1 MSFLTFVT
9 MTPLGK
15 GESVSTY
22 VAEVVDVIDKSKLP
36 YVVTPMGTIIEGETW
51 DEVIDVLKQG
61 FQRMKEKCRR
71 ISLVIKV
78 DYREGMSGRIK
89 TKVQTIRDKLNTDI
103 DTLDG

>member
-9 MTPLGK
+9 MTPFGK

-22 VAEVVDVIDKSKLP
+22 VAEIVDIIDKSKLP

-51 DEVIDVLKQG
+51 DEVMDVLKLG
-61 FQRMKEKCRR
+61 FQRMKETCRR

-78 DYREGMSGRIK
+78 DYREGRSGRIK
-89 TKVQTIRDKLNTDI
+89 TKVRSIEEKLRTEIAKLGD
-103 DTLDG
+103 